1 MTYRE
6 PGKQKPSSDEDQL
19 EIPCASD
26 YRDIMHT
33 FADGGFDPEFNKRR
47 IKLIL
52 ESVKKNMQKILV
64 ESQEHATSETSTVRI
79 KIKLP
84 VSRNECVHSAEQTH
98 KAIRKSFGDV
108 MLLLQKEGGWENT
121 MNVWWHNGYDS
132 RYYLWPFCNST
143 KVDVTYT
150 LILQQPKTTG

>member
-108 MLLLQKEGGWENT
+108 MLLLQKEGGWEEC
-121 MNVWWHNGYDS
+121 VVIREASAPPFIPVGLFLPFFQKQK
-132 RYYLWPFCNST
+132 RYCFEVMFKLRS
-143 KVDVTYT
+143 D
-150 LILQQPKTTG
+150 Q